1 MMHIWD
7 DLSALQQ
14 DILFLVL
21 LTLPA
26 VVIGFVILRG
36 LNPRPLLQAMFW
48 RFRWINLL
56 FALLIAVSIG
66 VGTGLL
72 AQERG
77 LRQGTAASAEK
88 FDLIVTPPGSEI
100 SMMMATLYLQP
111 TKIDLLSGEV
121 YQRIATHKNVSI
133 AAPLGFGDSYKGYP
147 IVGTIPQFLHHL
159 TDGQFEG
166 KNFSAINQAVIG
178 SSVPLHIGDDFS
190 PVHGHVEP
198 TSNKDLHDE
207 DHDSERF
214 DPTAVKHNA
223 HLEVVGR
230 MQPTGT
236 PWDRAIL
243 VPIEAIWAVHMMP
256 TGHAEGDN
264 RIGPPFDPARFPGT
278 PAILVHANELW
289 ANYSLRSEF
298 DGAPDTMAFF
308 PGAVLT
314 RLYSIMGDIRQAM
327 SLMSLATQILVS
339 VSVIVGL
346 LILIRLFQRQLS
358 LLRALGAPRRFIFAV
373 VWSYATLLLVGGSLL
388 GLLVGQVA
396 TLIISEILTTRTDIL
411 IRSPL
416 GWPEFHFVA
425 GFISCATMLAL
436 LPAYLILRQQIVTAL
451 RS

>member
-1 MMHIWD
+1 MMYIWD

-26 VVIGFVILRG
+26 IVIGFVILRG
-36 LNPRPLLQAMFW
+36 LNPRPLVQAMLW

-56 FALLIAVSIG
+56 FASLIAVSIG
-66 VGTGLL
+66 VGIGLL

-88 FDLIVTPPGSEI
+88 FDLIVAPPGSEI

-121 YQRIATHKNVSI
+121 YHRIASHKNVSL
-133 AAPLGFGDSYKGYP
+133 AAPLGFGDSFEGYP

-178 SSVPLHIGDDFS
+178 SSVLLHIGDDFS

-198 TSNKDLHDE
+198 TSKENQ
-207 DHDSERF
+207 DHDNEKF

-243 VPIEAIWAVHMMP
+243 VPIEAIWEVHMMP

-264 RIGPPFDPARFPGT
+264 RIGPPFDPAHFPGT

-298 DGAPDTMAFF
+298 DGASDTMAFF

-314 RLYSIMGDIRQAM
+314 RLYSIMGDMRQAM

-373 VWSYATLLLVGGSLL
+373 VWSYAALLLVFGSLL
-388 GLLVGQVA
+388 GMLVGQVA
-396 TLIISEILTTRTDIL
+396 TLIISKILTTRTDIL

-425 GFISCATMLAL
+425 GFISCATILAL
-436 LPAYLILRQQIVTAL
+436 LPAYLILRQHIVTAL